1 MGSSFCV
8 PAKRGISVSY
18 YPDGNEETSQ
28 TLCQGWTRGVT
39 SELLYGLLLILHLTC
54 GVALALC
61 AKRKRPTAGRASLFL
76 LFRAPELFLSIGAV
90 LFLFSYIYATNANM
104 DYVQRFMASHG
115 NLRLAPN
122 STQERL
128 AACLRFIPL
137 LALDAAWYLYFRL
150 RRRPLARRALGGD
163 RFTHTWALPLALL
176 SGILYALAFPSFLRT
191 AGVPALGWICL
202 VPLLLCLADAPTGWG
217 VLYGTLAG
225 VLQTMISNYWLGTF
239 NLLTLQ
245 FVSVIT
251 ALEYMPFMAV
261 SLLILRRSRGAGFMI
276 FPAAWTVFDWLRSMG
291 FLGYPWG
298 MLGASQYSVIPI
310 IQISSLTG
318 VWGVTFLVVLCNSC
332 AAWYLGRA
340 LKARSIG
347 RRAAGASFIR
357 WRVGP
362 AVVLAAALA
371 FTLGWAGW
379 NVFSEAARSTAG
391 ARSVRLALIQQNDDP
406 RKNDYRLVFDTLRG
420 LTDRALALRPDLVV
434 WSETAFVP
442 NIRRWSH
449 EDPAAYPLAALVR
462 DFLAYQKA
470 TGKWLLTGNDDYSL
484 EMRNGTEERQDFN
497 GAVLFSPQGTRVET
511 YHKIHLVPF
520 TEYFPFKKQL
530 PDIYQLLLSF
540 DAYLWEP
547 GYRRVVFRHPL
558 FAFSTPIC
566 FEDVFPDDVRRF
578 VRAGADVILNLS
590 NDYWSLTEAE
600 GMQHAAN
607 AVFRAVENGRPI
619 ARAAA
624 SGLTC
629 MVDPHGRIT
638 ARSPFYTESFLIVDV
653 PLSSSR
659 QTLYTR
665 WGDWFPLALAGFL
678 FLLSA
683 WSLARPRRR

>member
-1 MGSSFCV
+1 M
-8 PAKRGISVSY
+8 
-18 YPDGNEETSQ
+18 TS
-28 TLCQGWTRGVT
+28 LFPRALALLLMALPLGLAGPLLFLRLGA
-39 SELLYGLLLILHLTC
+39 SELLYGVLLFLHLAC
-54 GVALALC
+54 GVALA
-61 AKRKRPTAGRASLFL
+61 RRAGRQRLAPRPARLLL
-76 LFRAPELFLSIGAV
+76 LFRAPEALLSLGTV

-128 AACLRFIPL
+128 SAFLRFVPL
-137 LALDAAWYLYFRL
+137 LALDTVWYLYFRL
-150 RRRPLARRALGGD
+150 RRPALARHALGGG
-163 RFTHTWALPLALL
+163 RYTHTWALPLAIL
-176 SGILYALAFPSFLRT
+176 SGILYALAFPSFIRT
-191 AGVPALGWICL
+191 AGVPLLGYVCL
-202 VPLLLCLADAPTGWG
+202 VPLLLCLADVPAPWG
-217 VLYGTLAG
+217 VMYGTLAG

-245 FVSVIT
+245 FVTVIT
-251 ALEYMPFMAV
+251 ALEYLPFMAV
-261 SLLILRRSRGAGFMI
+261 SVVILRRSRGAGFI
-276 FPAAWTVFDWLRSMG
+276 VFPIAWTVFDWLRSMG

-318 VWGVTFLVVLCNSC
+318 VWGVTFLLVLCNSVI
-332 AAWYLGRA
+332 AWYGGRV
-340 LKARSIG
+340 SSG
-347 RRAAGASFIR
+347 RRRGAAVI
-357 WRVGP
+357 
-362 AVVLAAALA
+362 VLAAALA
-371 FTLGWAGW
+371 FTLGWAGGSAA
-379 NVFSEAARSTAG
+379 VEAGRSSAG
-391 ARSVRLALIQQNDDP
+391 AKSVRLALIQQNDDP
-406 RKNDYRLVFDTLRG
+406 RKNDYRLVFDTLRS
-420 LTDRALALRPDLVV
+420 LTDRALAAKPDLVV

-442 NIRRWSH
+442 NIRRWSR
-449 EDPAAYPLAALVR
+449 EDPAAFPLAALVR
-462 DFLAYQKA
+462 DFLAYQKG
-470 TGKWLLTGNDDYSL
+470 TGRWLLTGNDDYSL
-484 EMRNGTEERQDFN
+484 VTEDGREERLDYN
-497 GAVLFSPQGTRVET
+497 GSVLFSPQGDRVET

-530 PDIYQLLLSF
+530 PGIYQLLLSF

-547 GYRRVVFRHPL
+547 GVRRVVFHHPL

-578 VRAGADVILNLS
+578 VREGAEVILNLS

-629 MVDPHGRIT
+629 MVDTHGRIT
-638 ARSPFYTESFLIVDV
+638 ARSPFYTESCLVVDV

-659 QTLYTR
+659 QTFYTR
-665 WGDWFPLALAGFL
+665 WGDWFPISLAAF
-678 FLLSA
+678 FVLLSA
-683 WSLARPRRR
+683 WSFLWPRRR

>member
-1 MGSSFCV
+1 V
-8 PAKRGISVSY
+8 
-18 YPDGNEETSQ
+18 
-28 TLCQGWTRGVT
+28 
-39 SELLYGLLLILHLTC
+39 
-54 GVALALC
+54 
-61 AKRKRPTAGRASLFL
+61 
-76 LFRAPELFLSIGAV
+76 
-90 LFLFSYIYATNANM
+90 
-104 DYVQRFMASHG
+104 
-115 NLRLAPN
+115 
-122 STQERL
+122 
-128 AACLRFIPL
+128 
-137 LALDAAWYLYFRL
+137 
-150 RRRPLARRALGGD
+150 LGGN
-163 RFTHTWALPLALL
+163 RLTHVWALPLSIL
-176 SGILYALAFPSFLRT
+176 SGILYALAFPSFART
-191 AGVPALGWICL
+191 AGVPELGWVCL
-202 VPLLLCLADAPTGWG
+202 VPLLLCLADAPVGWG
-217 VLYGTLAG
+217 VMYGTLTG
-225 VLQTMISNYWLGTF
+225 VLQTMIANYWLGTF

-251 ALEYMPFMAV
+251 ALEYAPFMTV
-261 SLLILRRSRGAGFMI
+261 SLLILRRSRGAGFMV
-276 FPAAWTVFDWLRSMG
+276 FPAAWTVFDCVRSMG

-298 MLGASQYSVIPI
+298 MLGASQYSAIPI

-318 VWGVTFLVVLCNSC
+318 VWGVTFLLVLCNSVL
-332 AAWYLGRA
+332 AWYAGRA
-340 LKARSIG
+340 AMDRPAG
-347 RRAAGASFIR
+347 RRLA
-357 WRVGP
+357 P
-362 AVVLAAALA
+362 AIVLAAALA

-379 NVFSEAARSTAG
+379 NAIVEAGRSAEG
-391 ARSVRLALIQQNDDP
+391 RKSVRLALIQQNDDP
-406 RKNDYRLVFDTLRG
+406 RKNDYRLVFDTLRS
-420 LTDRALALRPDLVV
+420 LTDQALAARPDLVV

-449 EDPAAYPLAALVR
+449 EDPAVYPLAGLVR
-462 DFLAYQKA
+462 DFLAYQKSI
-470 TGKWLLTGNDDYSL
+470 GRWLLTGNDDYSL
-484 EMRNGTEERQDFN
+484 EMQDGREERLDYN
-497 GAVLFSPQGTRVET
+497 GSVLFSPQGDRVET

-530 PDIYQLLLSF
+530 PGIYQLLLNF

-547 GYRRVVFRHPL
+547 GVRRVVFHHPL

-578 VRAGADVILNLS
+578 VREGAEVILNLS

-665 WGDWFPLALAGFL
+665 WGDWFPTTLAA
-678 FLLSA
+678 FLLLLSLWSFA
-683 WSLARPRRR
+683 WPRRS

>member
-1 MGSSFCV
+1 M
-8 PAKRGISVSY
+8 
-18 YPDGNEETSQ
+18 
-28 TLCQGWTRGVT
+28 T
-39 SELLYGLLLILHLTC
+39 SELLYGLFLILHLAS
-54 GVALALC
+54 GAALALR
-61 AKRKRPTAGRASLFL
+61 AMRRRLTPSPTSFFL
-76 LFRAPELFLSIGAV
+76 LFRAPELLLSIGAV

-128 AACLRFIPL
+128 NACLRFLPF
-137 LALDAAWYLYFRL
+137 LAVDAAWYLYFRL
-150 RRRPLARRALGGD
+150 RKGTLARRALGGG
-163 RFTHTWALPLALL
+163 RCTHIWALPLSML
-176 SGILYALAFPSFLRT
+176 SGILYALAFPSFMRT
-191 AGVPALGWICL
+191 AGLPPLGWVCL
-202 VPLLLCLADAPTGWG
+202 VPLLLCLSEVPAGWG
-217 VLYGTLAG
+217 IMYGTFAG

-245 FVSVIT
+245 FVSLIT
-251 ALEYMPFMAV
+251 ALEYVPFMAV
-261 SLLILRRSRGAGFMI
+261 SLLILRRSRGAGFI
-276 FPAAWTVFDWLRSMG
+276 VFPAAWTVFDWLRSMG

-298 MLGASQYSVIPI
+298 MLGASQYSVIPV

-318 VWGVTFLVVLCNSC
+318 VWGVTFLLVLCNSVV
-332 AAWYLGRA
+332 AWYG
-340 LKARSIG
+340 G
-347 RRAAGASFIR
+347 RAAGG
-357 WRVGP
+357 VP
-362 AVVLAAALA
+362 ARRGAAPALVLAVACA

-379 NVFSEAARSTAG
+379 NALIEARKSAVG
-391 ARSVRLALIQQNDDP
+391 AKSVRLALIQQNDDP
-406 RKNDYRLVFDTLRG
+406 RKNDYRLVFDTLRS
-420 LTDRALALRPDLVV
+420 LTDRALAARPDLVV

-449 EDPAAYPLAALVR
+449 EDPAVYPLAALVR
-462 DFLAYQKA
+462 DFLAYQK
-470 TGKWLLTGNDDYSL
+470 TIGKWLLTGNDDYSL
-484 EMRNGTEERQDFN
+484 ITQNGTEERLDYN
-497 GAVLFSPQGTRVET
+497 GSVLFSPQGTRVET

-530 PDIYQLLLSF
+530 PGIYRLLMSF

-547 GYRRVVFRHPL
+547 GDRRVVFHHPL

-566 FEDVFPDDVRRF
+566 FEDVFPNDVRRF
-578 VRAGADVILNLS
+578 VREGAEVILNLS

-665 WGDWFPLALAGFL
+665 WGDWFPASLAVLV
-678 FLLSA
+678 FLLAA
-683 WSLARPRRR
+683 WSFAWPRPE